1 MTKIIKSFIKEIV
14 PIILGILIALYINNW
29 NQNRKDEKY
38 INKMITSIDKELK
51 ESNKD
56 IEEKIPLQRRLIDTL
71 NFYKNDDKTS
81 ILNIMRKADGV
92 LLPSIKINSW
102 KAISSSKI
110 ELMKYDRISTMA
122 NIEEEKENLLS
133 KTRILTNFTSQNI
146 KETDADKKELI
157 VLFMQEIIISEIG
170 LQKEIKE
177 IITD

>member
-1 MTKIIKSFIKEIV
+1 MKIA
-14 PIILGILIALYINNW
+14 P
-29 NQNRKDEKY
+29 
-38 INKMITSIDKELK
+38 
-51 ESNKD
+51 
-56 IEEKIPLQRRLIDTL
+56 
-71 NFYKNDDKTS
+71 
-81 ILNIMRKADGV
+81 
-92 LLPSIKINSW
+92 
-102 KAISSSKI
+102 SSSKI